1 MAIAM
6 PMNFK
11 CRIECTD
18 VGQLNFNGYPIDTQA
33 NYNQL
38 IGVLQ
43 PENTTFIE
51 RIQIVCRTIRRDRR
65 AGQDRQAGRAEQD
78 GQAKRPFILKSLE
91 FLISREIEETE
102 FVELIHRMKGCG
114 FRSTIDNNHIQFID
128 TRTEP
133 AVPAV
138 PVEPAVPKLPLYDY
152 NFRTEVPNNRRIH
165 PKVNKY
171 RYNIHILYT
180 R

>member
-1 MAIAM
+1 MAMATAATAATA
-6 PMNFK
+6 MNFK

-33 NYNQL
+33 NYDLL

-43 PENTTFIE
+43 PENTPFIE
-51 RIQIVCRTIRRDRR
+51 RIQIVCRTIRR
-65 AGQDRQAGRAEQD
+65 AGQDRRAL
-78 GQAKRPFILKSLE
+78 RTYTLKSLE
-91 FLISREIEETE
+91 FLITREIEETE
-102 FVELIHRMKGCG
+102 FVELICRMKDCG

-133 AVPAV
+133 VE
-138 PVEPAVPKLPLYDY
+138 PVEPKLPLYDY
-152 NFRTEVPNNRRIH
+152 NFRTEVPNERRIH

>member
-1 MAIAM
+1 MAMAMPM

-18 VGQLNFNGYPIDTQA
+18 VGQLNFNGYPIDTRA

-65 AGQDRQAGRAEQD
+65 AGQDGRAGQD
-78 GQAKRPFILKSLE
+78 RQAKRPSYTLKSLE

-102 FVELIHRMKGCG
+102 FVELIRRMKDCG

-133 AVPAV
+133 AV
-138 PVEPAVPKLPLYDY
+138 PAVPKLPLYDY

>member
-1 MAIAM
+1 MAL
-6 PMNFK
+6 NFK

-51 RIQIVCRTIRRDRR
+51 RIQIVCRTIRRDR
-65 AGQDRQAGRAEQD
+65 QD
-78 GQAKRPFILKSLE
+78 GRAKRPYTLKSLE
-91 FLISREIEETE
+91 FLISRQIEETE
-102 FVELIHRMKGCG
+102 FVELIRRMKDCG

-128 TRTEP
+128 TSVEP
-133 AVPAV
+133 AV
-138 PVEPAVPKLPLYDY
+138 PAVPKLPLYDY
-152 NFRTEVPNNRRIH
+152 NFRTEVPNKQKIY

>member
-1 MAIAM
+1 MAMAM
-6 PMNFK
+6 AMNFK

-51 RIQIVCRTIRRDRR
+51 RIQIVCRTIRRDR
-65 AGQDRQAGRAEQD
+65 QAGRAEQD
-78 GQAKRPFILKSLE
+78 GQAKRPYTLKSLE

-114 FRSTIDNNHIQFID
+114 FRSTIENNHIQFID

-133 AVPAV
+133 
-138 PVEPAVPKLPLYDY
+138 VEPKLPLYDY
-152 NFRTEVPNNRRIH
+152 NFRTEVPNERRIH

-171 RYNIHILYT
+171 RYNIYILYT

>member
-1 MAIAM
+1 MAMAM

-65 AGQDRQAGRAEQD
+65 AGQDGRAEQ
-78 GQAKRPFILKSLE
+78 AKRPSFTLKSLE

-128 TRTEP
+128 TRAE
-133 AVPAV
+133 

-165 PKVNKY
+165 PKVNRY